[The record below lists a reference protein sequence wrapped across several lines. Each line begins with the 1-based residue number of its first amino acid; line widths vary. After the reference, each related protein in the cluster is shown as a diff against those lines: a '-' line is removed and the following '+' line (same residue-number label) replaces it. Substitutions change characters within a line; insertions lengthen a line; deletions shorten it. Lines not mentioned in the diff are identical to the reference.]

1 MRKPDYNKMRSALAC
16 QEAETIDR
24 ETIYEILLFG
34 TAGWEDNTNDEV
46 LDSFV
51 KLWGK
56 KQIPYIEESKN
67 D

>member
-1 MRKPDYNKMRSALAC
+1 MRDYNKMRCAIAYH
-16 QEAETIDR
+16 EAETR
-24 ETIYEILLFG
+24 EPSDIYEILLFG